1 MGVKPLKN
9 FGLLKGNENPNS
21 PDAESRHF
29 SGLFLNVG
37 VKPPQGESLPQWKEA
52 AMRDRKKQRE
62 LRKTG
67 IRKEEKLD
75 LYDYCGIKDPT
86 PYLAVK
92 NMIRRGEAAA
102 RAGPQWGA

>member
-1 MGVKPLKN
+1 
-9 FGLLKGNENPNS
+9 
-21 PDAESRHF
+21 
-29 SGLFLNVG
+29 
-37 VKPPQGESLPQWKEA
+37 
-52 AMRDRKKQRE
+52 MRDRKKQRE

-92 NMIRRGEAAA
+92 NMIRRGEPAA
-102 RAGPQWGA
+102 RAGPQ